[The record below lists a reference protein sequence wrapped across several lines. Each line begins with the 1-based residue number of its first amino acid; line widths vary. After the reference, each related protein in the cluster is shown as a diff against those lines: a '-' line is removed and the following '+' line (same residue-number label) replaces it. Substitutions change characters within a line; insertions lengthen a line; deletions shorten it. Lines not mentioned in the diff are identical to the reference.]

1 MGVEGVLSSASKV
14 QVLRVL
20 SDSSS
25 AYSPQELEGETTKNI
40 SVIYDA
46 VRELE
51 DEGVIRSVK
60 ADGRKSYY
68 RLNKDSSISTQV
80 KKLFKAEKEE
90 YSLEELP
97 ANLVNIILD
106 AENKLKKKV
115 EGLEM
120 ILLFGSMARGDF
132 TPESD
137 IDLYIV
143 VQEKHVEI
151 EDKIYDI
158 LDEYDIEFSAVIRD
172 EEGYESDFVDENS
185 KLGRS
190 IVLEGYSI
198 IYNSLDRSIDELYGG
213 IATRYGDKPGENL
226 DEELKSE
233 IVEKLRDTFAT
244 YNTEGDKE

>member
-1 MGVEGVLSSASKV
+1 
-14 QVLRVL
+14 
-20 SDSSS
+20 
-25 AYSPQELEGETTKNI
+25 
-40 SVIYDA
+40 
-46 VRELE
+46 
-51 DEGVIRSVK
+51 
-60 ADGRKSYY
+60 
-68 RLNKDSSISTQV
+68 
-80 KKLFKAEKEE
+80 
-90 YSLEELP
+90 
-97 ANLVNIILD
+97 
-106 AENKLKKKV
+106 
-115 EGLEM
+115 M

-143 VQEKHVEI
+143 LQEKYVEI
-151 EDKIYDI
+151 EDKIYDV

-172 EEGYESDFVDENS
+172 EEGYESDFIDENS

-213 IATRYGDKPGENL
+213 IATRYGDESGENL

-244 YNTEGDKE
+244 YNTETDKE